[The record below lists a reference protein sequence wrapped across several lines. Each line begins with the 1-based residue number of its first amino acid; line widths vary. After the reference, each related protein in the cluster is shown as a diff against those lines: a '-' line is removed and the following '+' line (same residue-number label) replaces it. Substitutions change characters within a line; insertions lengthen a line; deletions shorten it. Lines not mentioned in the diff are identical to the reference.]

1 MDLTGR
7 ISTAGTQPVL
17 YLSGEIDLSTSP
29 VLRDLLTRLVH
40 DHARA
45 TVRVDLDGI
54 TTLDD
59 TGLGVLLGAAATARD
74 LGGELQVISSPGRVR
89 DRLAT
94 TRVDRAITVV
104 GSASEQP

>member
-7 ISTAGTQPVL
+7 ISAVGTQPVL
-17 YLSGEIDLSTSP
+17 YLTGEIDLATSP
-29 VLRDLLTRLVH
+29 ALRDLLTRLVH
-40 DHARA
+40 DHPRVI
-45 TVRVDLDGI
+45 VRVDLDGI

-89 DRLAT
+89 DRLAA
-94 TRVDRAITVV
+94 TRADRAFTVLATAH
-104 GSASEQP
+104 G